1 MFNLFN
7 VYCFT
12 LADNIFYA
20 LQINCL
26 EKYVYEV
33 ESASWVFLLRFSS
46 HFLIAPALKYNLQ
59 MWGFSILI
67 RTSRFS
73 ADFSYPLQSVLS
85 NF

>member
-26 EKYVYEV
+26 EKYIYEV
-33 ESASWVFLLRFSS
+33 ESAS
-46 HFLIAPALKYNLQ
+46 
-59 MWGFSILI
+59 
-67 RTSRFS
+67 
-73 ADFSYPLQSVLS
+73 
-85 NF
+85 